1 MAISKIVYKEDANA
15 TPVVWMDTT
24 DKTADSGNM
33 LSGITALKNDGT
45 TATGNI
51 ASKTSSDL
59 QASGATVT
67 APAGYYASSASKS
80 VSSGSAGTP
89 TATKGTVSNH
99 SVSVTPSVT
108 NTTGYITGS
117 TKTGTAVSVSA
128 SELVSGT
135 KSISTNGT
143 DIDVVNYAAV
153 DVSVPTGTARDSTD
167 VSVSGDTITVPAGLY
182 SSQVTK
188 TVASGSATTPATTVT
203 ANPSISV
210 GSDGLITATASA
222 TKSVTPTVSAGYVS
236 SGTAGTITVSGSN
249 TSQLTTQAAQTIYP
263 STSDQTITSGK
274 YLTGTQ
280 TVKGVLVTNLSAG
293 NIKKDVVIKVGD
305 SVDDDRITSV
315 TGTYEGSGGGITPAE
330 EKDVNFIDYDG
341 TIVYSYTKAE
351 FANLSALPANP
362 SHTGLTAQGWNW
374 SLSDAKTYV
383 ATYGKLWI
391 GQMYV
396 TSSGKT
402 EIDIKLGDAGLLS
415 PYLKIAV
422 NGTATIDWGDGS
434 TVDTVTGTSLTTV
447 IYTPHTYATIGSYTI
462 SIGVTSGS
470 FTFYSAYILSH
481 TNSTNNNS
489 RRYNEVVVAIRL
501 GNGITSIGNNAFENC
516 YHLQSVTMPNTVT
529 SLGNITFQYCFSLQ
543 NLTIPSSVASYIG
556 TTVFRYCYSLQNVAI
571 PSGITSFA
579 VPITGGSTFHSCYSL
594 QGVTIP
600 STVTSI
606 ENGVFNNCYS
616 LQSVTIPSAVTSIGS
631 NTFNTCY
638 SLHKIVFKSTTPP
651 TVAASSAWTNLPTDC
666 TIYIPYSA
674 LASYLSASNYPAKAT
689 YTYIGYATYNSGV
702 TLPTQ
707 DSTAAYNVVW
717 YASKVDA
724 LAQTNAI
731 LQGNGSEI
739 YCRYT
744 EV

>member
-1 MAISKIVYKEDANA
+1 MAISKIIYKENANA

-80 VSSGSAGTP
+80 
-89 TATKGTVSNH
+89 
-99 SVSVTPSVT
+99 
-108 NTTGYITGS
+108 
-117 TKTGTAVSVSA
+117 
-128 SELVSGT
+128 
-135 KSISTNGT
+135 IS
-143 DIDVVNYAAV
+143 
-153 DVSVPTGTARDSTD
+153 
-167 VSVSGDTITVPAGLY
+167 
-182 SSQVTK
+182 
-188 TVASGSATTPATTVT
+188 SGSATTPATTVT

-222 TKSVTPTVSAGYVS
+222 TKSVTPTVSAGYIS

-249 TSQLTTQAAQTIYP
+249 TEQLTTQAAQTIYP
-263 STSDQTITSGK
+263 STSDQTIASGK
-274 YLTGTQ
+274 YLTGAQ
-280 TVKGVLVTNLSAG
+280 TVKGVLLTNLSAG
-293 NIKKDVVIKVGD
+293 NIKKDVVVKVGD
-305 SVDDDRITSV
+305 SADDDRITSV
-315 TGTYEGSGGGITPAE
+315 TGTYEGSGGGVTPAP

-341 TIVYSYTKAE
+341 TILYSYTKAE
-351 FANLSALPANP
+351 FASLSALPANP
-362 SHTGLTAQGWNW
+362 THTGLTAQGWNW
-374 SLSDAKTYV
+374 SLSNAKTYV

-402 EIDIKLGDAGLLS
+402 EIDIELDDAGLLS

-422 NGTATIDWGDGS
+422 NGTVTVDWGDGS
-434 TVDTVTGTSLTTV
+434 TADTVTGTSLTSV
-447 IYTPHTYATIGSYTI
+447 KYTPHTYATTGNYTI

-470 FTFYSAYILSH
+470 FTFYNYYILSH
-481 TNSTNNNS
+481 TNSTNNTS
-489 RRYNEVVVAIRL
+489 RRYNSSVVAIRL
-501 GNGITSIGNNAFENC
+501 GSGITSIGNNAFAYC
-516 YHLQSVTMPNTVT
+516 YHLQSV
-529 SLGNITFQYCFSLQ
+529 S
-543 NLTIPSSVASYIG
+543 
-556 TTVFRYCYSLQNVAI
+556 
-571 PSGITSFA
+571 
-579 VPITGGSTFHSCYSL
+579 
-594 QGVTIP
+594 IP

-606 ENGVFNNCYS
+606 GSNAFYYCYSLQGATIPSEVTSIESNAFSYCQTLQNMTMPSTVTSIGSNAFYYCQSPQSMTISSEVTSIGNNAFYYCYS
-616 LQSVTIPSAVTSIGS
+616 LQSVTIPSGVTSIGS
-631 NTFNTCY
+631 NAFCSCSSLYFITF
-638 SLHKIVFKSTTPP
+638 KPTTAP
-651 TVAASSAWTNLPTDC
+651 TVSNSNAWSSVPTDC